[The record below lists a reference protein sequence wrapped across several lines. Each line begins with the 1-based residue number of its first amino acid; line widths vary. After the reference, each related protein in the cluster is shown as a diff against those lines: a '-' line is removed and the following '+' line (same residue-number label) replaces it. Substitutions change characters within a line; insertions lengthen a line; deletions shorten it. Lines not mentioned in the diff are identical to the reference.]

1 MASYNRVILMGNLT
15 RDVELRNLQSGNAVA
30 DMGLAVNER
39 FKNRQGEWEDKT
51 NFVDC
56 TLWGRTAEVAS
67 EYLSKGSPVHIEGR
81 LSYEQWESDGQK
93 RSKLKVTVDKLTLI
107 GGKKDNYD
115 SSPAPQS
122 GRREADAVA
131 AGAVD
136 DDDVPF

>member
-1 MASYNRVILMGNLT
+1 MGNLT